1 MNIPDNLGYPIIIE
15 KEYNNSNLELF
26 KEFEGLPE
34 GKKKILN
41 PYKKLEAYMRNSG
54 SRTRDAK
61 QQKTRD
67 RMKERPIELDW
78 KDLKR
83 IFEKQDERCFW
94 LGIKINPMDIFDK
107 GNMLAFS
114 VDRIFNH
121 KGYTEENVVITT
133 RLANLGRGSCN
144 FEKFK
149 KDIEKIEKSFIE
161 SYIKK
166 NETQNI

>member
-15 KEYNNSNLELF
+15 KEYDNSNLELF
-26 KEFEGLPE
+26 KEFEGLKE
-34 GKKKILN
+34 GKKKMLN
-41 PYKKLEAYMRNSG
+41 PYKKLESYMKNSG

-83 IFEKQDERCFW
+83 MFEKQEEKCFW
-94 LGIKINPMDIFDK
+94 FGIKINPMDIFDK

-114 VDRIFNH
+114 VDRIYNH
-121 KGYTEENVVITT
+121 KGYNEQNVVITT
-133 RLANLGRGSCN
+133 RLANLGRGSCH

-149 KDIEKIEKSFIE
+149 KDIDKIKSSILE
-161 SYIKK
+161 DYLKK
-166 NETQNI
+166 HQKL

>member
-1 MNIPDNLGYPIIIE
+1 MNVPDNLGFPFIIE
-15 KEYNNSNLELF
+15 NKYDDSNLELF
-26 KEFEGLPE
+26 KQFEGIPE

-41 PYKKLEAYMRNSG
+41 PYKKLESYMKNSG
-54 SRTRDAK
+54 SRTREAK

-83 IFEKQDERCFW
+83 IFEKQEEKCFW
-94 LGIKINPMDIFDK
+94 LGLKINPMDIFDK

-114 VDRIFNH
+114 VDRVYNH

-133 RLANLGRGSCN
+133 RLANLGRGSCQ

-149 KDIEKIEKSFIE
+149 ENIIKIEKSIIE
-161 SYIKK
+161 KYLEEK
-166 NETQNI
+166 QNDS

>member
-1 MNIPDNLGYPIIIE
+1 MNVPDNFGYPIIIE
-15 KEYNNSNLELF
+15 NKYNDSNLELF

-41 PYKKLEAYMRNSG
+41 PYKKLESYMRNSG

-83 IFEKQDERCFW
+83 IFEKQEQKCFW

-114 VDRIFNH
+114 VDRIYNH
-121 KGYTEENVVITT
+121 KGYTEENIVITT
-133 RLANLGRGSCN
+133 RLANLGRGSCE

-149 KDIEKIEKSFIE
+149 EYIVKIEKSIIE
-161 SYIKK
+161 NSLKQK
-166 NETQNI
+166 QND